1 MIAIKAPCKKQTV
14 EYEASKRRP
23 EIVDKYQP
31 LFDKLTLHC
40 NQTIQDVLAVE
51 LLYSALS
58 IERENG
64 LQLPAWTEE
73 LLPAM
78 IEGTCASFTAFAY
91 DTSLKRLQ
99 GGMFSLFCLKIQKN
113 IPTQ

>member
-1 MIAIKAPCKKQTV
+1 MIAIKAACKQRTV

-23 EIVDKYQP
+23 EILHKYQS
-31 LFDKLTLHC
+31 LFDELTLHC

-64 LQLPAWTEE
+64 LQLPPWTEN

-78 IEGTCASFTAFAY
+78 LEGTCASFISFAY

-99 GGMFSLFCLKIQKN
+99 GGKHSHATKN
-113 IPTQ
+113 RTILN